1 MSDPGPLNGVRVVE
15 LGMWAAGPACSAVL
29 GDWGAD
35 VVKIEDPR
43 TGDPMRGFQVRR
55 KDDPNLRV
63 SPSFA
68 VNNRNKRSLTLN
80 LSSAPGLAVALDLVG
95 KADVFVSNFRP
106 GALERLGLDPDR
118 LTAKFPRLI
127 YGQMTGYGHVG
138 PERDRAAFDYG
149 AGWARAGIMASIGEP
164 SGPPPGQR
172 PAMIDHPA
180 GLSLAGGIAAALFER
195 TRTGKGQIVRTSLF
209 QMGMWMKGVDLQ
221 AAMLGGALPLPES
234 RFAAVNPLFNSYR
247 TKDGRWIYLIM
258 MQGDRHWR
266 GFCRAVG
273 RFDWADD
280 ESLQTMRGR
289 FERSREIVA
298 QLDELFATKTFDE
311 WTRVLDDDNLFWA
324 KVQNDDEVLADPQ
337 AAAVE
342 AWGRVADAAGVESP
356 VLKSPIGFSRSQT
369 SLRLA
374 APEVGQHTEEVLLEL
389 GYTWEQVAELK
400 EQGAIG

>member
-374 APEVGQHTEEVLLEL
+374 APEVGQHTEEVPLEL
-389 GYTWEQVAELK
+389 GYTWEQVAVLK

>member
-15 LGMWAAGPACSAVL
+15 LGMWAAGPACGAVL
-29 GDWGAD
+29 GDWGAA

-55 KDDPNLRV
+55 KDDPTLRV

-68 VNNRNKRSLTLN
+68 VNNRNKRSVTLN
-80 LSSAPGLAVALDLVG
+80 LASAPGMAVALDLIRT
-95 KADVFVSNFRP
+95 ADVFVSNFRP
-106 GALERLGLDPDR
+106 GALERLGLDPDT

-164 SGPPPGQR
+164 GGPPPGQR

-234 RFAAVNPLFNSYR
+234 RFSAVNPLFNSYR

-266 GFCRAVG
+266 DFCRAIG
-273 RFDWADD
+273 RHDWADD
-280 ESLQTMRGR
+280 ASLQTMRGR
-289 FERSREIVA
+289 FDRSREIVA
-298 QLDELFATKTFDE
+298 QLDALFATKTFDE
-311 WTRVLDDDNLFWA
+311 WVDVLDDDNIFWA

-337 AAAVE
+337 AAAVA
-342 AWGRVADAAGVESP
+342 AWGRVADAAGVESSL
-356 VLKSPIGFSRSQT
+356 LKSPIGFSRSQT

-374 APEVGQHTEEVLLEL
+374 APEVGQHTEEVLLEH
-389 GYTWEQVAELK
+389 GYTWDRIAELK

>member
-1 MSDPGPLNGVRVVE
+1 MSDPGPLQGIRVVE
-15 LGMWAAGPACSAVL
+15 LGMWAAGPACGAVL

-35 VVKIEDPR
+35 VIKIEDPR
-43 TGDPMRGFQVRR
+43 AGDPMRGFQVRR
-55 KDDPNLRV
+55 KDDPDLRV

-68 VNNRNKRSLTLN
+68 LNNRNKRSVTLN
-80 LSSAPGLAVALDLVG
+80 LQNEGGMAVALDLVDQ
-95 KADVFVSNFRP
+95 ADVFVSNFRP
-106 GALERLGLDPDR
+106 AALERLGLDPDT

-127 YGQMTGYGHVG
+127 YGQMTGYGHRG

-221 AAMLGGALPLPES
+221 AAMVGGPLPLPES

-266 GFCRAVG
+266 DFCRAIG
-273 RFDWADD
+273 RHDWA
-280 ESLQTMRGR
+280 EEASLQTMRGR

-298 QLDELFATKTFDE
+298 QLDDLFAGRTLEE
-311 WTRVLDDDNLFWA
+311 WTAVLDADNIFWA
-324 KVQNDDEVLADPQ
+324 KVQNDADVLADPQ
-337 AAAVE
+337 AAALE
-342 AWGRVADAAGVESP
+342 AWGDVADAAGATMS
-356 VLKSPIGFSRSQT
+356 VLKSPIGFSRTHT

-374 APEVGQHTEEVLLEL
+374 APEVGQHTEEVLLEH
-389 GYTWEQVAELK
+389 GYTWEQIAALK
-400 EQGAIG
+400 ERGAIG

>member
-1 MSDPGPLNGVRVVE
+1 MSEPGPLSGIRVVE
-15 LGMWAAGPACSAVL
+15 LGMWAAGPACGAVL

-43 TGDPMRGFQVRR
+43 TGDPMRGFQMRR

-68 VNNRNKRSLTLN
+68 LNNRNKRSVTLN
-80 LSSAPGLAVALDLVG
+80 LQSPAGMTVALDLIA

-106 GALERLGLDPDR
+106 GALERLGLDPET
-118 LTAKFPRLI
+118 LTAKFSHLI

-164 SGPPPGQR
+164 GGPPPGQR

-221 AAMLGGALPLPES
+221 AAMLGGPLPLPES

-266 GFCRAVG
+266 DFCRAVG
-273 RFDWADD
+273 RHDWADD
-280 ESLQTMRGR
+280 PALQTMRDR

-298 QLDELFATKTFDE
+298 QLDVLFAGKTFVE
-311 WTRVLDDDNLFWA
+311 WIPILDAENVFWA
-324 KVQNDDEVLADPQ
+324 KVQNDEEVLADPQ
-337 AAAVE
+337 AAALE
-342 AWGRVADAAGVESP
+342 AWGRVADAAGVETT
-356 VLKSPIGFSRSQT
+356 VLNSPIGFSRSET
-369 SLRLA
+369 SLRAA
-374 APEVGQHTEEVLLEL
+374 APEVGQHTEEVLLEH
-389 GYTWEQVAELK
+389 GYTWERIAELK

>member
-1 MSDPGPLNGVRVVE
+1 MSDPGPLNGIRVVE
-15 LGMWAAGPACSAVL
+15 LGMWAAGPACGAVL

-43 TGDPMRGFQVRR
+43 TGDPMRGFQMRR
-55 KDDPNLRV
+55 KDDPTLRV

-68 VNNRNKRSLTLN
+68 LSNRNKRSIAVN
-80 LSSAPGLAVALDLVG
+80 LQNTAGLAVALDLIG
-95 KADVFVSNFRP
+95 RADVFVSNFRP
-106 GALERLGLDPDR
+106 GALERLGLDPDT
-118 LTAKFPRLI
+118 LIAKFPRLI
-127 YGQMTGYGHVG
+127 CGQMTGYGHVG

-164 SGPPPGQR
+164 NSPPPGQR

-195 TRTGKGQIVRTSLF
+195 TRTGKGQTVRTSLF
-209 QMGMWMKGVDLQ
+209 QMGLWMKGVDLQ
-221 AAMLGGALPLPES
+221 AAMVGGALPLPES

-258 MQGDRHWR
+258 MQGDRHWCD
-266 GFCRAVG
+266 FCRAIG
-273 RFDWADD
+273 QYDWADD
-280 ESLQTMRGR
+280 PSLQTMRDR

-298 QLDELFATKTFDE
+298 GLDVLFASKTFAE
-311 WTRVLDDDNLFWA
+311 WVPILDVKNVFWA
-324 KVQNDDEVLADPQ
+324 KVQNDEEVLADPQ

-342 AWGRVADAAGVESP
+342 AWGRVADAAGSEMA
-356 VLKSPIGFSRSQT
+356 VLNSPIGFSRSAT
-369 SLRLA
+369 SLRVA

-389 GYTWEQVAELK
+389 GYSWERIAAL
-400 EQGAIG
+400 QGQDAIG

>member
-1 MSDPGPLNGVRVVE
+1 MSEAGPLSGIRVVE
-15 LGMWAAGPACSAVL
+15 LGMWAAGPACGAVL

-43 TGDPMRGFQVRR
+43 SGDPMRGFQVRR
-55 KDDPNLRV
+55 KDDPNLRA

-68 VNNRNKRSLTLN
+68 VNNRNKRSVTLN
-80 LSSAPGLAVALDLVG
+80 LHSPAGKAVALDLIG
-95 KADVFVSNFRP
+95 TADVFVSNFRP
-106 GALERLGLDPDR
+106 GALERLGLDPET
-118 LTAKFPRLI
+118 LAAKFPRLI

-234 RFAAVNPLFNSYR
+234 RYAAVNPLFNSYR
-247 TKDGRWIYLIM
+247 TQDGRWIYLIM

-266 GFCRAVG
+266 DFCHAIG
-273 RFDWADD
+273 RHDWAADD
-280 ESLQTMRGR
+280 ALQTMRGR

-298 QLDELFATKTFDE
+298 QLDALFASKPFE
-311 WTRVLDDDNLFWA
+311 HWVSILDVENIFWA
-324 KVQNDDEVLADPQ
+324 KVQTDDEVLADPQ
-337 AAAVE
+337 AAAVG
-342 AWGRVADAAGVESP
+342 AWGRVADASGAEIS
-356 VLKSPIGFSRSQT
+356 VLNSPIGFSRSET
-369 SLRLA
+369 SLRMA
-374 APEVGQHTEEVLLEL
+374 APEIGQHTEEVLLEC
-389 GYTWEQVAELK
+389 GYTWEQIAELK
-400 EQGAIG
+400 ETGAIG